1 MTKKTIVLLCALLMC
16 AVPLLASAAADN
28 DADRIDT
35 SVSYKSFTPFPI
47 LMYDTDIGI
56 GYGGKAKMID
66 FLGKR
71 ESFDLILFN
80 SSKGERWYVFTFSI
94 PDFEI
99 RQSKVYS
106 LSLDVKAEYDKY
118 LKYYY
123 YGLGPDSSE
132 ESETSFSSE
141 KMELELTLGR
151 GITTQFVVE
160 GGYVLRNIRY
170 FDIEGGQPFSNIIG
184 TVGDQFSPFAF
195 LRVKYDTSNSQIH
208 PTRGFRIML
217 QDDIAAGFLGNSN
230 ARYNRWTLDARKYLT
245 LFGDRDV
252 LAFRFLAQNIGG
264 SDIPLFE
271 LPILGGGNVLSMMRG
286 FKLNRFADKGK
297 FLFCGEYRFPIWKK
311 VGGNLFVEAG
321 SVFPSLDGIDLGKTA
336 MDAGWGL
343 RYYTD
348 DFVVRFDMGFSK
360 ESMGIYFNFGHA
372 F

>member
-151 GITTQFVVE
+151 GITTQFVIE

-170 FDIEGGQPFSNIIG
+170 FDIEGGQPFSNN
-184 TVGDQFSPFAF
+184 
-195 LRVKYDTSNSQIH
+195 RY
-208 PTRGFRIML
+208 RG
-217 QDDIAAGFLGNSN
+217 G
-230 ARYNRWTLDARKYLT
+230 
-245 LFGDRDV
+245 
-252 LAFRFLAQNIGG
+252 
-264 SDIPLFE
+264 
-271 LPILGGGNVLSMMRG
+271 PILPLRLPAREIRHLKQPDPSH
-286 FKLNRFADKGK
+286 
-297 FLFCGEYRFPIWKK
+297 
-311 VGGNLFVEAG
+311 AG
-321 SVFPSLDGIDLGKTA
+321 IP
-336 MDAGWGL
+336 
-343 RYYTD
+343 YYASG
-348 DFVVRFDMGFSK
+348 RHRRRIPWQLK
-360 ESMGIYFNFGHA
+360 RPL
-372 F
+372 